1 MHKLNYIRYRI
12 YVAIYLYGVNYVC
25 MFRSW
30 RHGSCWLL
38 LRALKVINS
47 DLNSFD
53 RDLVAASDLR
63 YEKIDY
69 NQNILS
75 CWVYFRLSTNIL
87 KMKCINIFIQ
97 TRHFRFTVHSEAKTN
112 PNLPLSYQR
121 QDIIEPSNL
130 DDMSHFTYDSYDMSH
145 LIWLWFWLVTFAM
158 TCRRL
163 VVGLYLLVDIQKL

>member
-25 MFRSW
+25 VFRNW
-30 RHGSCWLL
+30 RQGSCWLL

-47 DLNSFD
+47 DPNSFD

-75 CWVYFRLSTNIL
+75 CWVYFRLSTNIF

-97 TRHFRFTVHSEAKTN
+97 TRHIRLTVHSEAKIN
-112 PNLPLSYQR
+112 PNLPYLIKDKIS
-121 QDIIEPSNL
+121 SNRLL
-130 DDMSHFTYDSYDMSH
+130 DDFGHFMAMIH
-145 LIWLWFWLVTFAM
+145 RLWSPSIIA
-158 TCRRL
+158 
-163 VVGLYLLVDIQKL
+163 

>member
-25 MFRSW
+25 VFRNW
-30 RHGSCWLL
+30 RQGSCWLL

-47 DLNSFD
+47 DPNSFD

-75 CWVYFRLSTNIL
+75 CWVYFRLSTNIF

-97 TRHFRFTVHSEAKTN
+97 TRHIRLTVHTEAKIN

-121 QDIIEPSNL
+121 QDIIEPSIRL
-130 DDMSHFTYDSYDMSH
+130 YGSFYRYYLQQLFD
-145 LIWLWFWLVTFAM
+145 IWLF
-158 TCRRL
+158 RL
-163 VVGLYLLVDIQKL
+163 NEGWAVNFRFD